1 MPPQNSS
8 RFHEVEPRK
17 LLKIWCLNLKM
28 VLCYS
33 VGQCFEM
40 CLEELK
46 EWRKK
51 RRVLRQRFSD
61 HSVANI
67 ATMQIIQIGILII
80 LYNSGVWQAWQ
91 AAPAAPAAQ
100 AGDVLVRRK
109 CLRSE
114 TENSWEKAQ
123 RCDPGKAT
131 GGAGPLTWYPKW
143 LVCYR
148 KSC

>member
-1 MPPQNSS
+1 
-8 RFHEVEPRK
+8 
-17 LLKIWCLNLKM
+17 
-28 VLCYS
+28 
-33 VGQCFEM
+33 M

-61 HSVANI
+61 HSVA
-67 ATMQIIQIGILII
+67 MQIIQIGILII

-91 AAPAAPAAQ
+91 AWQAAPAAQ

-123 RCDPGKAT
+123 RCDPGK
-131 GGAGPLTWYPKW
+131 
-143 LVCYR
+143 R
-148 KSC
+148 QEEQDR